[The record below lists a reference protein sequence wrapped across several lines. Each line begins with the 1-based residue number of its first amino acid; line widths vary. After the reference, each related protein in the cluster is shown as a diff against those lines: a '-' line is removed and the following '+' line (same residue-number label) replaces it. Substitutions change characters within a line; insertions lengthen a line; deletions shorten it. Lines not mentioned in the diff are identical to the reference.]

1 MGIINRSDIP
11 IGRENAILREE
22 LQSKKNLD
30 NRSVRAAI
38 ARLRRDAGDGYAI
51 LSSSTSPAG
60 YWRSDDIDEIQRFI
74 SETTSRARNTLAAL
88 EDAKRVLREAEGRR
102 DYGNGIIGRQG

>member
-1 MGIINRSDIP
+1 MGIIRRDDIP

-60 YWRSDDIDEIQRFI
+60 YWRSDDIDEIERFI

-88 EDAKRVLREAEGRR
+88 EDAKRVLREAQSRR
-102 DYGNGIIGRQG
+102 NYGDGIVGNK